1 MKYFHV
7 SILSFFLLSCASIP
21 SSTVTLTKEVI
32 KEADNMHALN
42 VSLINRLFDERKEKI
57 NLFIENKYTPTLLK
71 KYEGLLPDSLD
82 YKKEL
87 PNILN
92 SIVPVINHKKDSLQ
106 SVLDSQRQDILNQ
119 LNANY
124 SEYNKATTSLQNL
137 VNSAVKI
144 KTTESEAL
152 SAIDQ
157 LTGDKI
163 NIKKVENTINQSI
176 NKTGNTLNKLI
187 TIEKVITEK

>member
-1 MKYFHV
+1 MKYFYV
-7 SILSFFLLSCASIP
+7 SIFSFLLLSCASIP

-71 KYEGLLPDSLD
+71 KFESLLPDSLD

-92 SIVPVINHKKDSLQ
+92 SIVPIINHKKDSLQ
-106 SVLDSQRQDILNQ
+106 SVLDLQRQDILNQ
-119 LNANY
+119 LNSNY
-124 SEYNKATTSLQNL
+124 SDYSKATTSLQNL
-137 VNSAVKI
+137 INSAVNI
-144 KTTESEAL
+144 KTTESDAL

-163 NIKKVENTINQSI
+163 NIKKVENTINQGI
-176 NKTGNTLNKLI
+176 DKTGSALNKLI
-187 TIEKVITEK
+187 TIEKVISEK